1 MTVISNFDFTCP
13 GDAVEWQ
20 PSSQLQRNESTMTHN
35 EARNWAISKIVKI
48 ERPTLER
55 NMQICRL
62 DDWDLANVF
71 YKHFGY
77 DWQALIS

>member
-1 MTVISNFDFTCP
+1 
-13 GDAVEWQ
+13 
-20 PSSQLQRNESTMTHN
+20 MTHN

>member
-1 MTVISNFDFTCP
+1 
-13 GDAVEWQ
+13 
-20 PSSQLQRNESTMTHN
+20 MTHN
-35 EARNWAISKIVKI
+35 EARTWAIDKIVKI

-55 NMQICRL
+55 KAQLNRL

>member
-1 MTVISNFDFTCP
+1 M
-13 GDAVEWQ
+13 VEN
-20 PSSQLQRNESTMTHN
+20 PTPERKVQLNRM
-35 EARNWAISKIVKI
+35 
-48 ERPTLER
+48 
-55 NMQICRL
+55 